1 VFRILLAEDNPGD
14 VLLFRE
20 ALKSCDF
27 PFELV
32 VAKDGQEAID
42 VVGNH
47 VAAGKAG
54 GLDLVV
60 LDVNLP
66 KRSGDEVLRQIR
78 REPAL
83 SGLPVIMFTSSSWP
97 SDREKAGELGATH
110 YLEKPATLDQLLQTA
125 KLIEGVL
132 KFPA

>member
-20 ALKSCDF
+20 CLKSCDI

-32 VAKDGQEAID
+32 DAQDGQEAID
-42 VVGNH
+42 VLGNH
-47 VAAGKAG
+47 KAAGEVG
-54 GLDLVV
+54 RLDLVV

-66 KRSGDEVLRQIR
+66 KCSGDEVLRHIR

-83 SGLPVIMFTSSSWP
+83 SGLPVIMLTSSPRP
-97 SDREKAGELGATH
+97 SDQEKAGELGATH

-132 KFPA
+132 KLPS